1 MSTSSSNRKL
11 PLRVLIGFPLAN
23 FGPTLQTCIQMYFL
37 LYFFTNVL
45 GISGTAAAI
54 IIMVAR
60 IWDFINDPLMGI
72 LVERTKRPDK
82 CLFWMRV
89 ALVPVAIFMILTYT
103 APQFGTT
110 GKIVWAL
117 LMFIGLGM
125 SQTAYSIPLN
135 SLRPKLTSDRAQRAK
150 LGTFEGVF
158 SIAANIIVPS
168 VTMPFVAWLQGFP
181 VSAPFTILAI
191 VYATVYIIVGVI
203 GLLMMRGSESE
214 EVSSAISD
222 RGEKVSAGEML
233 KTLLT
238 NKVALLILLVQII
251 KMFISSTIGA
261 SMTYYYQYN
270 IQNLNLMSL
279 VNSIGGFI
287 GVLPV
292 LLLVP
297 LQKKFG
303 NAGTALIG
311 CAVGL
316 VALAIRFVF
325 HDSTPLILVSMGIL
339 ESIGVQLPNSMMVQ
353 CLMDSIDY
361 GEWKT
366 GNRPVAVIMSASGIG
381 QKVGLAFGTS
391 IAGFIIGALSFDPNA
406 AVQPQNVLN
415 SFFDINVVLPMVMY
429 IGMALIFVYLIRIEK
444 RLPQMRAD
452 IEARKQAAA
461 QGK

>member
-45 GISGTAAAI
+45 GISGTAAAV

-89 ALVPVAIFMILTYT
+89 TLVPVAIFMILTYT
-103 APQFGTT
+103 APQFSNT

-158 SIAANIIVPS
+158 SIAANLIVPS

-181 VSAPFTILAI
+181 ISAPFTVLAI
-191 VYATVYIIVGVI
+191 VYAIVYVLVGAI
-203 GLLMMRGSESE
+203 GLFMLRGSEPDESL
-214 EVSSAISD
+214 EVSSNS
-222 RGEKVSAGEML
+222 GEKVGAGEMIR
-233 KTLLT
+233 TLLT
-238 NKVALLILLVQII
+238 NKVALLILLVQVI

-270 IQNLNLMSL
+270 IENLNLMSL
-279 VNSIGGFI
+279 VSSVGGFI

-292 LLLVP
+292 LFLVP

-303 NAGTALIG
+303 NAGTALMGSIIG
-311 CAVGL
+311 
-316 VALAIRFVF
+316 LAAMVVRFIF
-325 HDSTPLILVSMGIL
+325 HDSTPFILVSMSIV
-339 ESIGVQLPNSMMVQ
+339 EAIGVQLPNSMMVQ

-391 IAGFIIGALSFDPNA
+391 IAGFIIGALSFDPNVA
-406 AVQPQNVLN
+406 SQPQNILN
-415 SFFDINVVLPMVMY
+415 SFFGINVILPMVMY
-429 IGMALIFVYLIRIEK
+429 IGMALIFVYLIKIEK